1 MLRTA
6 TPRAAGKFGRGA
18 PADPQGRAVT
28 PQSQDSRKGD
38 SSDEQAAPCASRE
51 DGEGQGALTEG
62 RHGSALEAPLDEA
75 EGPVR
80 CPKCD
85 SAQTY
90 VVKTLTPIDKMVESL
105 KQRRRVCRDCRD
117 RFTTFEIGED
127 EFNALCKLI
136 QEQGPVRRRLRTR
149 PLSERR
155 T

>member
-1 MLRTA
+1 M
-6 TPRAAGKFGRGA
+6 
-18 PADPQGRAVT
+18 
-28 PQSQDSRKGD
+28 
-38 SSDEQAAPCASRE
+38 
-51 DGEGQGALTEG
+51 
-62 RHGSALEAPLDEA
+62 
-75 EGPVR
+75 R